1 MDFKVTVLGTC
12 SATFAWGR
20 HQSATLVQFDNL
32 HFLIDCGEGT
42 QLQFIDHKIKT
53 AKLEA
58 IFISHLHG
66 DHYLGL
72 VGLLGT
78 MSMGGRKKSLTIYS
92 PIGLKEI
99 IEVQFKH
106 SGTIL
111 NYELI
116 IIEHQADRPEV
127 IAQFQYLKVSTL
139 PLQHR
144 VPCTGY
150 LFEETIAKRK
160 FRSDLNLEVVPLP
173 AIKAMKEGEDY
184 SGPEGTYFAADW
196 IEETRPPRKFAYC
209 SDTIYLPHLAAQIK
223 GADLLYHEATFD
235 QEHITRAKETFHST
249 AIEAA
254 TVAKD
259 AGAGRL
265 IISHFSSR
273 FKELDVLVNEAKS
286 VFPNA
291 EAAVEGAEYPILVN
305 RTITNTK

>member
-32 HFLIDCGEGT
+32 YFLIDCGEGT
-42 QLQFIDHKIKT
+42 QLQFIDHKVKT

-78 MSMGGRKKSLTIYS
+78 MSMGGRKKPLTIYS
-92 PIGLKEI
+92 PVGLKEI

-111 NYELI
+111 NYELNI
-116 IIEHQADRPEV
+116 LEHQADSPEI
-127 IAQFQYLKVSTL
+127 IAQFQYFKVSTL

-160 FRSDLNLEVVPLP
+160 FRSDLNLEVVPIP

-184 SGPEGTYFAADW
+184 DGPEGKYFAADW

-223 GADLLYHEATFD
+223 GVDLLYHEATFD

-265 IISHFSSR
+265 ILSHFSSR

-305 RTITNTK
+305 RTVTNSK

>member
-1 MDFKVTVLGTC
+1 LDFKVTVLGTC

-42 QLQFIDHKIKT
+42 QLQFIDHKVKT

-92 PIGLKEI
+92 PVGLKEI

-111 NYELI
+111 NYELNI
-116 IIEHQADRPEV
+116 LEHQADSPEV
-127 IAQFQYLKVSTL
+127 IAQFQYFKVSTL

-160 FRSDLNLEVVPLP
+160 FRSDLNLEVVPLL

-184 SGPEGTYFAADW
+184 DGPEGKYFAADW

-209 SDTIYLPHLAAQIK
+209 SDTIYLPHLAAQII
-223 GADLLYHEATFD
+223 GVDFFFGFNGHN
-235 QEHITRAKETFHST
+235 HS
-249 AIEAA
+249 
-254 TVAKD
+254 
-259 AGAGRL
+259 L
-265 IISHFSSR
+265 
-273 FKELDVLVNEAKS
+273 
-286 VFPNA
+286 
-291 EAAVEGAEYPILVN
+291 
-305 RTITNTK
+305 